1 VLNSKKGKALDK
13 YLSQGVDRKPD
24 LYSQAGLAPISKKL
38 HPAKMPQ
45 GRWPAE
51 PDHAMSLMQ
60 QFAINTAVEEL
71 AEGGILS
78 VNGPPGTGKTTLL
91 RELIAHNIVERAKV
105 LARFD
110 KIEDTL
116 APQGFIVPELSGYEM
131 IVASSNNAAVENIS
145 KELPQKKSLA
155 KEFQAFDYLCPTA
168 NQIAAEYLPKRQ
180 RKIFKPQSGK
190 QREFHIFRPM
200 GDEKHCW
207 GWRPVKITAGIPC
220 ASAN

>member
-1 VLNSKKGKALDK
+1 
-13 YLSQGVDRKPD
+13 
-24 LYSQAGLAPISKKL
+24 
-38 HPAKMPQ
+38 
-45 GRWPAE
+45 
-51 PDHAMSLMQ
+51 MSLMQ

-200 GDEKHCW
+200 GGYLCL
-207 GWRPVKITAGIPC
+207 TAAYPRL
-220 ASAN
+220 SR